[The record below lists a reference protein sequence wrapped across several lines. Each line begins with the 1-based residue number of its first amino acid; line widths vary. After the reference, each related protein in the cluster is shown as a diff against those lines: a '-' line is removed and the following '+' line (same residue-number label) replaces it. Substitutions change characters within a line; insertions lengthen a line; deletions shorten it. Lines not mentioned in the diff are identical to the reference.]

1 MNVKKLSGIFSYL
14 LVIHGPWAGQYCLRR
29 TRGWIIA
36 GGSTEILKNRIA
48 EEIFG
53 EKFSQR
59 PPRPAPSDAR
69 P

>member
-1 MNVKKLSGIFSYL
+1 MGALGFGEDHIV
-14 LVIHGPWAGQYCLRR
+14 QYCLRR
-29 TRGWIIA
+29 TRGWMIA

-59 PPRPAPSDAR
+59 PPRTAPSDAR